1 MSDYDA
7 ERRAWVGAMNKKPI
21 SFLDKQAAKEKEVKQ
36 EELEEAHQ
44 RYVSWL
50 DSHGEKLKGYEVQKG
65 DPSWP
70 EQEKIDD
77 DVSIGEPC
85 KELAE
90 AVDKAVA
97 YKDMMELREEVKDP
111 IHYQAFGTDV
121 MEVISRSMTEE
132 AFRGFCLGNWL
143 KYKLRAGNKGS
154 ADKDIAKSENYKVMF
169 EEYKDYCIPTQ
180 PF

>member
-1 MSDYDA
+1 MSHYD
-7 ERRAWVGAMNKKPI
+7 EEWRDLTYIRAQEDRVE

-36 EELEEAHQ
+36 KELEDAHQ

-50 DSHGEKLKGYEVQKG
+50 DSRGEKQDYEVQKG

-77 DVSIGEPC
+77 DVSMGEPH
-85 KELAE
+85 
-90 AVDKAVA
+90 
-97 YKDMMELREEVKDP
+97 MEGVKDP

-154 ADKDIAKSENYKVMF
+154 ADKDIAKSENYKAMF
-169 EEYKDYCIPTQ
+169 EEYKGYCVPPV

>member
-1 MSDYDA
+1 MSHYDEEWRDLTYKHA
-7 ERRAWVGAMNKKPI
+7 QEDRVE
-21 SFLDKQAAKEKEVKQ
+21 SFLDKQAAKEKEADRIQ
-36 EELEEAHQ
+36 SIINRSL
-44 RYVSWL
+44 
-50 DSHGEKLKGYEVQKG
+50 
-65 DPSWP
+65 WP
-70 EQEKIDD
+70 EEEKIDD

-85 KELAE
+85 KELDE

>member
-1 MSDYDA
+1 MSHYDEEWRDLTYKHA
-7 ERRAWVGAMNKKPI
+7 QEDRVE
-21 SFLDKQAAKEKEVKQ
+21 SFLDKQAAKEKEADRIQ
-36 EELEEAHQ
+36 SIINRTL
-44 RYVSWL
+44 
-50 DSHGEKLKGYEVQKG
+50 
-65 DPSWP
+65 WP
-70 EQEKIDD
+70 EEEKIDD

-85 KELAE
+85 KELDE